1 MQAKQNHYFKKFP
14 KNKSSGPDGFTG
26 KFHQTYKKGL
36 ILILLKVLQK
46 TEEERI
52 LPKTFYEAI
61 ITLIPKPEDTA
72 KSNEITGQCL

>member
-1 MQAKQNHYFKKFP
+1 LQAKQNHYFKKLP

-36 ILILLKVLQK
+36 ILILLKLLQK
-46 TEEERI
+46 TEKERK